1 MNDQTIPQSAA
12 SPTLVSSYRFIPAM
26 SRRHGAALSAT
37 LICLFFLGLL
47 VAALTMDDQ
56 GLAVD
61 FLHKRMA
68 PSWEFPFGTDWLG
81 RDMLTRTIM
90 GLCRSL
96 AVGLLAAFFSSAIA
110 ITLGVM
116 AATLGNKVDTVVS
129 TLVNLVM
136 ATPHLVLLILISFA
150 CGGGAT
156 GVIIAVSV
164 SHWPSLTRIIR
175 AEIIQLRTSDFISL
189 SRRFGKSPYWIGRH
203 HMVPHIL
210 PQFVIGLILMF
221 PHAIL
226 HEAGLTFLGFGLEP
240 HTPSIGILLSESMRY
255 LSTGYWWLAVLPGV
269 SLVFTVKLFDVLGGN
284 LRILL
289 DPRTAQE

>member
-1 MNDQTIPQSAA
+1 MNGNVTQ
-12 SPTLVSSYRFIPAM
+12 RIPARENPVLVFFRFPVI
-26 SRRHGAALSAT
+26 SRRQRAFCSSV
-37 LICLFFLGLL
+37 LIALFFLMLIA
-47 VAALTMDDQ
+47 AALIMSDQ

-61 FLHKRMA
+61 FQLKRIA
-68 PSWEFPFGTDWLG
+68 PCWDFPFGTDWLG
-81 RDMLTRTIM
+81 RDMLTRTVM

-96 AVGLLAAFFSSAIA
+96 GVGLLAAFFSSAIA
-110 ITLGVM
+110 IVFGIM
-116 AATLGNKVDTVVS
+116 AATLGHRVDTLVS

-150 CGGGAT
+150 FGGGAT
-156 GVIIAVSV
+156 GVIIAVTV
-164 SHWPSLTRIIR
+164 SHWPNLTRIIR
-175 AEIIQLRTSDFISL
+175 AEIIQLRTSDFVAL
-189 SRRFGKSPYWIGRH
+189 SRRFGKTPYWIARN

-226 HEAGLTFLGFGLEP
+226 HEAGLTFLGFGLAP
-240 HTPSIGILLSESMRY
+240 HTPSIGILLSESMRH
-255 LSTGYWWLAVLPGV
+255 LATGYWWLAVLPGV

-289 DPRTAQE
+289 DPRTTQE